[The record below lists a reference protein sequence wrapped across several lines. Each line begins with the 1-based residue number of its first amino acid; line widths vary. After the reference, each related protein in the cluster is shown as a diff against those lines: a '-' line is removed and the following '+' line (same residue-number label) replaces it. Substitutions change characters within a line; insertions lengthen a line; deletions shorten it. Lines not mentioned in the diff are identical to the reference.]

1 MVKINKTNEKIKID
15 QSQIE
20 NVLPRK
26 FVTVVLVNQALN
38 KVGLVVKGKHKN
50 KKCVILSVNQ
60 ESYELNVRIITEK
73 ETGNVDEKLDFSSVC
88 KAKTI

>member
-26 FVTVVLVNQALN
+26 FVTVVLL
-38 KVGLVVKGKHKN
+38 KESIRTKN
-50 KKCVILSVNQ
+50 VL
-60 ESYELNVRIITEK
+60 Y
-73 ETGNVDEKLDFSSVC
+73 FP
-88 KAKTI
+88 